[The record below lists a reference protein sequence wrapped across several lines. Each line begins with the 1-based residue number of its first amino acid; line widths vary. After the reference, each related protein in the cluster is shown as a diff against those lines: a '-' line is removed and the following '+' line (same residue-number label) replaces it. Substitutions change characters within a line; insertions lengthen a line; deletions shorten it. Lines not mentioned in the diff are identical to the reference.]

1 LRTPPQLEEW
11 QGRKDSNP
19 RPSVLE
25 TDALTRL
32 SYAPIGR
39 TEILTQALLVSAQ
52 VSSVDD
58 LPILIVGDVH
68 GDLERLFEALKPY
81 PAAEWQT
88 VFLGDLVDYGMFG
101 TGALRYARDRANSTV
116 LLGNHEVAML
126 WALRDPDRIGSW
138 MAIGGQPHDLNE
150 LSRDTPLQAW
160 MRDRPALV
168 RLADRTLLQHCG
180 NDGYGLLIETSDLD
194 PVAAVNARVR
204 DLLVHQGE
212 SMVWDVL
219 SGRNIFPTQPERLD
233 RWLEATGS
241 RRVVFGHSPH
251 GARTPQTYHGGRAMN
266 FDGGFSRSLR
276 GYRRKSPTGATV
288 APLDR

>member
-1 LRTPPQLEEW
+1 MEEW

-32 SYAPIGR
+32 SYAPSGR
-39 TEILTQALLVSAQ
+39 TKILTQALLVSGH
-52 VSSVDD
+52 VSTGDD
-58 LPILIVGDVH
+58 LPVLVVGDVH

-81 PAAEWQT
+81 PAAEWHT
-88 VFLGDLVDYGMFG
+88 IFLGDLVDYGMFG
-101 TGALRYARDRANSTV
+101 TGALRYARNRANSTV

-126 WALRDPDRIGSW
+126 WALRDPTRIGSW
-138 MAIGGQPHDLNE
+138 MAIGGQSHDLDE
-150 LSRDTPLQAW
+150 LARDGPLQDW
-160 MRDRPALV
+160 MHERPALM
-168 RLADRTLLQHCG
+168 RLADRTLVQHCG
-180 NDGYGLLIETSDLD
+180 NDGYGLLIQAADLD

-204 DLLVHQGE
+204 DLLLHQGE
-212 SMVWDVL
+212 ATLWDVM

-233 RWLEATGS
+233 RWLDATGS

-251 GARTPQTYHGGRAMN
+251 GGRTPQTYHEGRAIN
-266 FDGGFSRSLR
+266 FDGGFSRSIR
-276 GYRRKSPTGATV
+276 SFRRTAPTGATV